1 MICAVRTLLLL
12 IIVTCASA
20 FQAGVRH
27 SRTKL
32 PIDSASKNLW
42 RQIPTSA
49 QVPLKMQE
57 TLTAT
62 LTAPVPSTHM
72 TFCQEHA
79 NRVRAQQV
87 VHSPLHRPLMNPL
100 TRGF

>member
-32 PIDSASKNLW
+32 PIDIASKNLW

-62 LTAPVPSTHM
+62 LTATPTGR
-72 TFCQEHA
+72 CIWWC
-79 NRVRAQQV
+79 
-87 VHSPLHRPLMNPL
+87 L
-100 TRGF
+100 TPCS